1 MEEWDDLE
9 SLLLRDRW
17 FGDVVVVI
25 LVGLVSFCLYASLRI
40 FIFKL
45 DVFGLTSAGL
55 EILST
60 LAGAVGK
67 EAGVVG
73 GSAAKSTKTH

>member
-1 MEEWDDLE
+1 MERRSALIPSYIEQSHMIMLLE
-9 SLLLRDRW
+9 
-17 FGDVVVVI
+17 FFVAKV
-25 LVGLVSFCLYASLRI
+25 YASLRI

-45 DVFGLTSAGL
+45 DVFGLTSAGF